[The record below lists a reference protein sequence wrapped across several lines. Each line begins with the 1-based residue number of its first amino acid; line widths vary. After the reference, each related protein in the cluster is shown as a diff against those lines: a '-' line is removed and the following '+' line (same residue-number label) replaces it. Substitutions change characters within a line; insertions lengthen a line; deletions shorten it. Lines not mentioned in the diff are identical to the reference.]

1 MPVPHQRDPDLSR
14 ARLGEWLAAKM
25 PDARRLRISRL
36 DIPRSGFSA
45 QTLLFEAAWQEAGRS
60 RRQRMVARIAGRS
73 YELYPQAR
81 LDVQFTVMNAL
92 GGRTDVP
99 VPKVHWFESDPSV
112 LGGPFFVMDYVA
124 GNVPADL
131 PSYHRAGWLAGLS
144 VPRQRKAWFGAVAAM
159 ERVHRIEPAALRAL
173 GLEAA
178 ELPGRGATRL
188 ARHLD
193 YYERHLAFF
202 GCDSHPVALGALDWL
217 REHQPRET
225 DPGRLLWGDARMGNI
240 VFVAAGPAALLDW
253 EMTSLGQPEADLAW
267 FLYLDRHLSEGIG
280 APRLPG
286 LPGRAETVAWYEKL
300 SGRTVRHLD
309 YYEVFAGFRL
319 MLITARLTSL
329 VTEHQMVPPGT
340 DFPLARNA
348 ARLLERTLP
357 GPAALPVHD
366 AAGRTWRAKS
376 RMVRSDSAAGWFPD
390 IT

>member
-1 MPVPHQRDPDLSR
+1 MPVPHQRAPELSR
-14 ARLGEWLAAKM
+14 ARLGEWLAAKL
-25 PDARRLRISRL
+25 PDARELRISRL
-36 DIPRSGFSA
+36 EIPRSGFSA
-45 QTLLFEAAWQEAGRS
+45 ETLLFEAAWREAGRS
-60 RRQRMVARIAGRS
+60 RRKRMVARIAGRS
-73 YELYPQAR
+73 YQLYPQAR
-81 LDVQFTVMNAL
+81 IDVQFTVMNAL

-99 VPKVHWFESDPSV
+99 VPNVHWFESDPSV

-131 PSYHRAGWLAGLS
+131 PSYHREGWLAELS
-144 VPRQRKAWFGAVAAM
+144 VPRRRQAWFGAVAAM
-159 ERVHRIEPAALRAL
+159 ERVHRIEPAALGTL
-173 GLEAA
+173 GLDAA
-178 ELPGRGATRL
+178 ELPGRGTTML

-202 GCDSHPVALGALDWL
+202 GSDSHPVALGALDWL

-225 DPGRLLWGDARMGNI
+225 CPGRLLWGDARMGNI
-240 VFVAAGPAALLDW
+240 IFAAAGPAALLDW

-286 LPGRAETVAWYEKL
+286 LPGRAETVAWYENV

-309 YYEVFAGFRL
+309 YYEVFAGFRF

-329 VTEHQMVPPGT
+329 VTGHQMVPPGT

-348 ARLLERTLP
+348 ARLLERTL
-357 GPAALPVHD
+357 LD
-366 AAGRTWRAKS
+366 RLDR
-376 RMVRSDSAAGWFPD
+376 
-390 IT
+390 